1 MNALSLGTALLLAP
15 LTALGA
21 GDAPKQKPNVVFL
34 LAADPFEQTNLA
46 SDPKH
51 AARLQAK
58 RTRCVE
64 LVRETRG
71 DPQALPTIPVA
82 EWANETPGG
91 WKDVLPLL
99 SRKNAAK
106 GE

>member
-1 MNALSLGTALLLAP
+1 LNLGLNGESSAYEEL
-15 LTALGA
+15 
-21 GDAPKQKPNVVFL
+21 FH
-34 LAADPFEQTNLA
+34 LAADSLEQTNLA
-46 SDPKH
+46 SDPKQ
-51 AARLQAK
+51 AARLQAM

-71 DPQALPTIPVA
+71 DRQALPTIPVA
-82 EWANETPGG
+82 EWANETPGD
-91 WKDVLPLL
+91 WKDVLPLP